1 MYKCIYRV
9 VTRRHKSLINDSHFV
24 LKLLQQLR
32 IITFGYE
39 FLCAWLMQY
48 VKGNECSLH
57 KNKTNFLQ
65 WQKLV
70 FELYFLHVDI
80 ITYIIY

>member
-32 IITFGYE
+32 IITSGYE
-39 FLCAWLMQY
+39 FLWLMQY
-48 VKGNECSLH
+48 VKGMNVVYIKIKQTSFNG
-57 KNKTNFLQ
+57 KNWYLNFIFFML
-65 WQKLV
+65 
-70 FELYFLHVDI
+70 I
-80 ITYIIY
+80 S

>member
-39 FLCAWLMQY
+39 FLWLMQY
-48 VKGNECSLH
+48 VKGMNVVYIKIKQTSFNG
-57 KNKTNFLQ
+57 KNWYLNFIFFML
-65 WQKLV
+65 
-70 FELYFLHVDI
+70 I
-80 ITYIIY
+80 S